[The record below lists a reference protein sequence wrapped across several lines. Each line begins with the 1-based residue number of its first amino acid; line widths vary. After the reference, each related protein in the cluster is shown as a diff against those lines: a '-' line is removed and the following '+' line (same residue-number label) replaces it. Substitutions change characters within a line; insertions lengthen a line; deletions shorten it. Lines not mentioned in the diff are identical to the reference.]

1 MRLHDALC
9 RHIASVG
16 RDGRRA
22 GMADGRGWLMGGDGW
37 RAGMADGWVGGW
49 LTCGCGD
56 GWRVGGKHKRW
67 LIAKNTHILWKN
79 VKRS

>member
-22 GMADGRGWLMGGDGW
+22 GV
-37 RAGMADGWVGGW
+37 GMADGLVENINA
-49 LTCGCGD
+49 D
-56 GWRVGGKHKRW
+56 
-67 LIAKNTHILWKN
+67 
-79 VKRS
+79 

>member
-22 GMADGRGWLMGGDGW
+22 GMADGRGWLGGGGGCWGW
-37 RAGMADGWVGGW
+37 G
-49 LTCGCGD
+49 
-56 GWRVGGKHKRW
+56 RW
-67 LIAKNTHILWKN
+67 WGRID
-79 VKRS
+79 